1 MELVKIKLD
10 SNEKNFF
17 IKIISLLTGIDYHKV
32 EEDYLY
38 HVECN
43 KLSKAQDKRVI
54 KSFLET
60 YHTDEIKIGKKIKL
74 KDLKLDSGKYII
86 FCKDK
91 VDFDHAI
98 YLSDGKV
105 YARYKNLLDINVS
118 KVYKRNELRLY
129 KTWMD
134 NYSFFSNNTFVLDEL
149 NNLIKLEMYTEK
161 KFEVR
166 IKKEEILFK
175 KMPKSKSLKLVKKY
189 FKRHKISINIKEL
202 IKNKSFVLLEK
213 EKQLIN
219 SNFKETVLDGKNY
232 FDDKEQ
238 RVKSVVYITN
248 TLEDAYIMVHELTH
262 HRNHPNGKRNI
273 VSNLLTESLS
283 YTHGLIFGSELK
295 YDDEK
300 QMIYDYFITNLF
312 NEAYSLYYIYKI
324 LEVYKK
330 KKSLEKEAYDQ
341 VYKHNDYNKAIKDLN
356 AFVKDG
362 LSIFRLSYHLLGKCM
377 AVYMF
382 VRYKEDESFYK
393 KIEQLNN
400 SINTQELDRCLSI
413 IDLKDFTDLT
423 KKYNESIDKFLD
435 ITKLN

>member
-1 MELVKIKLD
+1 M
-10 SNEKNFF
+10 F
-17 IKIISLLTGIDYHKV
+17 IFRNQYG
-32 EEDYLY
+32 
-38 HVECN
+38 
-43 KLSKAQDKRVI
+43 R
-54 KSFLET
+54 
-60 YHTDEIKIGKKIKL
+60 
-74 KDLKLDSGKYII
+74 
-86 FCKDK
+86 
-91 VDFDHAI
+91 I
-98 YLSDGKV
+98 YQ
-105 YARYKNLLDINVS
+105 
-118 KVYKRNELRLY
+118 
-129 KTWMD
+129 MD
-134 NYSFFSNNTFVLDEL
+134 NSGVKEVYFSNL
-149 NNLIKLEMYTEK
+149 
-161 KFEVR
+161 
-166 IKKEEILFK
+166 
-175 KMPKSKSLKLVKKY
+175 
-189 FKRHKISINIKEL
+189 
-202 IKNKSFVLLEK
+202 
-213 EKQLIN
+213 
-219 SNFKETVLDGKNY
+219 SN
-232 FDDKEQ
+232 
-238 RVKSVVYITN
+238 
-248 TLEDAYIMVHELTH
+248 
-262 HRNHPNGKRNI
+262 
-273 VSNLLTESLS
+273 
-283 YTHGLIFGSELK
+283 
-295 YDDEK
+295 DEK